1 MNNKTKG
8 NRTIIQNELIC
19 KKCNDVIYS
28 KHRHDFK
35 GIQLHQ
41 ARIDNALIL
50 FGKYYQ
56 GLWM

>member
-1 MNNKTKG
+1 MIWGFEQSDLDWEDGYIEKEK
-8 NRTIIQNELIC
+8 
-19 KKCNDVIYS
+19 Y
-28 KHRHDFK
+28 DFK

-56 GLWM
+56 GLWT